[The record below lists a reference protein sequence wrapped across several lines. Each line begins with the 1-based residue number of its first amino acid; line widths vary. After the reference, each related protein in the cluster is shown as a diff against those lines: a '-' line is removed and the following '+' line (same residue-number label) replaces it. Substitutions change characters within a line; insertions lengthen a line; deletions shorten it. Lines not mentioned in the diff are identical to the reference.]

1 MLRGRWWINNPPPL
15 QPSWDTRCGRLSV
28 SVLIQS
34 EAPCP
39 PPPQHPGITLQG
51 LGNDLKALQQ
61 QLNGETP
68 EAPRPP
74 CHCLCTSQH
83 IFPVAIYFCKKS
95 AGPPGLGI
103 ETSFI
108 SRNGFQWRAKSNSH
122 LQGRGRK
129 RGSECRR
136 YLGTL
141 TSGWTRRIW

>member
-1 MLRGRWWINNPPPL
+1 MSDLPTVRGSPVPLGTHMPCWLFQRRSQSAEAHILHIMEKLHKGMLMTSKCYITATIKQRDPRGIGSR
-15 QPSWDTRCGRLSV
+15 RV
-28 SVLIQS
+28 S
-34 EAPCP
+34 
-39 PPPQHPGITLQG
+39 
-51 LGNDLKALQQ
+51 
-61 QLNGETP
+61 
-68 EAPRPP
+68 
-74 CHCLCTSQH
+74 LCTGQH
-83 IFPVAIYFCKKS
+83 ISPIAIYFPKKS

-141 TSGWTRRIW
+141 TSG